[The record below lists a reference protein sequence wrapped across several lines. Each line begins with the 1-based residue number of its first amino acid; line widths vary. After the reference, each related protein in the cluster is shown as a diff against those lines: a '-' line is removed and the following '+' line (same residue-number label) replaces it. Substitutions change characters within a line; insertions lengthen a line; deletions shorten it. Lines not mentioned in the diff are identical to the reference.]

1 MSWSLRI
8 CILFLIMGAAGDIVL
23 AYSLDD
29 DDDNVMVGVVL

>member
-1 MSWSLRI
+1 
-8 CILFLIMGAAGDIVL
+8 MGAAGDIVL